1 MEKNTILF
9 KTFVGIDISKKTI
22 DVCILDN
29 ESLNPLIFIKESNDE
44 LGIKKV
50 LKALEIKKICL
61 STVLFCY
68 ENTGVYTMPLNYFLS
83 KNALH
88 YWVVP
93 AIEIKRSKGIS
104 RGKSD
109 KTDAKDIAF
118 YAKTNLHKYNPI
130 SLPEKD
136 IQELKILFTERE
148 KLVECL
154 KQMSTTIENEGF
166 YNKDVL
172 KSVLKINQTTIKNL
186 KKSIEMIEKRME
198 EILSN
203 NESLKEQV
211 HLVTSIPGIGIQ
223 TALYLILATNSF
235 KNFSEWR
242 KLACYAGVVPF
253 EYSSGTS
260 IRGRKKVHTF
270 ADKKMKSLLHMCAL
284 SSIRYN
290 AELKAY
296 YDRKKSEGKHSM
308 LVLNNIKCKLLA
320 RIFAVI
326 NRKQPFIN
334 VFKFAS

>member
-1 MEKNTILF
+1 MRNFRRTRKHGGADVV
-9 KTFVGIDISKKTI
+9 FVCLTGRTADNLCIKDFSDNANLQFE
-22 DVCILDN
+22 DVPPDGNCFFHAYLYSVD
-29 ESLNPLIFIKESNDE
+29 PLYRDMDYPNR
-44 LGIKKV
+44 LQ
-50 LKALEIKKICL
+50 KALEIKKICL

-186 KKSIEMIEKRME
+186 QETEKM
-198 EILSN
+198 
-203 NESLKEQV
+203 
-211 HLVTSIPGIGIQ
+211 
-223 TALYLILATNSF
+223 
-235 KNFSEWR
+235 
-242 KLACYAGVVPF
+242 
-253 EYSSGTS
+253 
-260 IRGRKKVHTF
+260 
-270 ADKKMKSLLHMCAL
+270 
-284 SSIRYN
+284 
-290 AELKAY
+290 
-296 YDRKKSEGKHSM
+296 
-308 LVLNNIKCKLLA
+308 
-320 RIFAVI
+320 
-326 NRKQPFIN
+326 
-334 VFKFAS
+334 